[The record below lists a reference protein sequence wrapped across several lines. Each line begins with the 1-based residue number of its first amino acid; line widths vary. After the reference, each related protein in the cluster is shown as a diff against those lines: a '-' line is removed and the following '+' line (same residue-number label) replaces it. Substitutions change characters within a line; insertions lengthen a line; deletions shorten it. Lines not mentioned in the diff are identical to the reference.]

1 MAEPGAAAAAFYA
14 RRGGR
19 AADWWTL
26 LHPPYT
32 VWHLSYVVLGAAMAP
47 EVDLAALGISVLAFF
62 LAVGLAAHALDEL
75 QGRPLH
81 TDISDRT
88 LRGVAAFAL
97 AGACVL
103 GVVGVFFWG
112 PVNWPLAIA
121 IPVGAVLVVGYNLEL
136 FGGRLHTDWAFAW
149 GWGGFPVAVG
159 FVAQS
164 PDLTWTLAGRRRRG
178 DPCGRRHVVRT
189 APPQYAGPRAAPT
202 YRRCHRHHHAARRE
216 CRSTRPHRAARAAR
230 AGASRAVLGGSRH
243 RRGNAA
249 RTPLTTGPDTEPRRC
264 APAAATA
271 DVSSRTIA
279 SAVAAPGR

>member
-19 AADWWTL
+19 AADFWTL

-88 LRGVAAFAL
+88 LQGVAGLAL

-164 PDLTWTLAGRRRRG
+164 PGLTWTLLAAAVAATLAGVGTSYAQRHLSTPARELRRRTSDVTG
-178 DPCGRRHVVRT
+178 T
-189 APPQYAGPRAAPT
+189 I
-202 YRRCHRHHHAARRE
+202 
-216 CRSTRPHRAARAAR
+216 TRLDGSVEALD
-230 AGASRAVLGGSRH
+230 RAVLL
-243 RRGNAA
+243 A
-249 RTPLTTGPDTEPRRC
+249 PLERALRALSWAVP
-264 APAAATA
+264 
-271 DVSSRTIA
+271 VI
-279 SAVAAPGR
+279 AVASLLARL